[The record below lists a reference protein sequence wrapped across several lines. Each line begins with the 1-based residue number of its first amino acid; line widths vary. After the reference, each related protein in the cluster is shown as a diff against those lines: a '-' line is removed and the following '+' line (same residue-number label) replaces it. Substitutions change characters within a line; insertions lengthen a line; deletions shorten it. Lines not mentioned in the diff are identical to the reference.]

1 METISQED
9 FERVFK
15 GKRVMTREEFERLK
29 KENNF
34 ECGINNIKYTDLDC

>member
-15 GKRVMTREEFERLK
+15 GKRVMTREKFERLK
-29 KENNF
+29 KQF
-34 ECGINNIKYTDLDC
+34 